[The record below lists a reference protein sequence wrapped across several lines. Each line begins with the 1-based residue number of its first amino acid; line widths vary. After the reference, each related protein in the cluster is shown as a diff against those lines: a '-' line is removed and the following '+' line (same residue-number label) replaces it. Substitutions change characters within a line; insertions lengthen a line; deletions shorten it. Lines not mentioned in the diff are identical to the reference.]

1 MSRHYNI
8 AWKQNT
14 YDGVMYRSLLETKW
28 HIFLKELGVI
38 HSYEPK
44 TFYFNEYQDI
54 ERRIFTIDYGLMLC
68 PYHYVEIKPTPP
80 TQVEALKCK
89 LLSERGF
96 SVAMFAGPCSPKV
109 KVLRW
114 QNGTRL
120 RFRKGVKFYAQ
131 CFLAGISP
139 EMGETIAGLKA
150 VLGER
155 QNWLKAFEM
164 AYKYKV

>member
-1 MSRHYNI
+1 MRTYNI
-8 AWKQNT
+8 AWKENT
-14 YDGVMYRSLLETKW
+14 YDGIAYKSLLETRW

-38 HSYEPK
+38 HTYEPK
-44 TFYFNEYQDI
+44 AFYFNQYSDI
-54 ERRIFTIDYGLMLC
+54 ERRIYTPDFGLMLT
-68 PYHYVEIKPTPP
+68 PYFYLEIKPTSP
-80 TQVEALKCK
+80 TQIEALKCK

-96 SVAMFAGPCSPKV
+96 LVAMFAGPCSPKV

-120 RFRKGVKFYAQ
+120 RFHKGVKFYAQ

-155 QNWLKAFEM
+155 QNWLGAFER
-164 AYKYKV
+164 ASQFKV